1 MTHKEMTLLCHFL
14 YFYGTMKGLFR
25 IILLLVVFSS
35 AVKSSAQNNA
45 YGIDDECYA
54 LFQRVESL
62 AGGES
67 DEEFDLVNDSLL
79 QTALAKNDNKAQVI
93 YYVERLKHINKGTI
107 ETESRVLKAF
117 EELKTIA
124 LTYGY
129 KQYYYYAYELT
140 QNFYYNNGKPN
151 TSIELL
157 QEMQTYAIEQ
167 NDAYGM
173 WHSSRYMVS
182 LYTAMSDFVTAKKYI
197 LEGIKVYNETDD
209 PTVRR
214 QSIANAYCDLSNTYP
229 VLSDSMRIYINKAYE
244 VSMNHTDTVRCN
256 YYMAVIAALD
266 KDVNKYRELRDRCL
280 ADGQLRLI
288 SVTARN
294 MFHLIDEI
302 IEGTIN
308 NKDLDSIEA
317 LSKIREMKFVVN
329 IAELYGYENAAFR
342 LEKRLMEL
350 MEANFA
356 NFNQINMAEFD
367 AKMGNKVLTADLEQ
381 TSQQLARTTLT
392 LTIIVTV
399 VLLGLLAF
407 SYSQVIGLRRRRIRD
422 QKMINELTA
431 ANRKAEIANAAKTR
445 FVQNMSHEVR
455 TPLNAIVGFSQLL
468 SLPDDVLSPEEKK
481 EFSNHIMNNTKILIM
496 LLEDILNTTDM
507 DKGQYKI
514 TYDEGEVH
522 YICRAAIT
530 SSEHR
535 LHSGVEML
543 YEPESEDPFTFRTDP
558 QRVQQ
563 ILINLLTNACKHT
576 SKGRIVL
583 SSSLKAKPDYV
594 TFTVTDTGPGI
605 PADQAEIIFDRFT
618 KLNGFVQGTGLG
630 LSICREIA
638 TLMGA
643 NVYLDTKYTDGGARF
658 VFEVPIVPPV
668 ESKSEL
674 TAQE

>member
-1 MTHKEMTLLCHFL
+1 MARKEVFLLCHFL
-14 YFYGTMKGLFR
+14 YIYGIMKGLLR
-25 IILLLVVFSS
+25 IILLLVAFSS
-35 AVKSSAQNNA
+35 AVKTSAQNNP

-54 LFQRVESL
+54 LFQKAENL
-62 AGGES
+62 AGVVS
-67 DEEFDLVNDSLL
+67 DEEFNLVNDSLL
-79 QTALAKNDNKAQVI
+79 QTALAKGDNKAQVI
-93 YYVERLKHINKGTI
+93 SYVERLKHLNRGPFSN
-107 ETESRVLKAF
+107 EERVLKAF
-117 EELKTIA
+117 EELKAIA
-124 LTYGY
+124 LSYGY
-129 KQYYYYAYELT
+129 RQYFYYAYELT
-140 QNFYYNNGKPN
+140 QNFYYNNGRPN

-157 QEMQTYAIEQ
+157 QEMQAYAIEQ

-173 WHSSRYMVS
+173 WYSSRYMVS
-182 LYTAMSDFVTAKKYI
+182 LYTAMNDYVTAKKYI
-197 LEGIKVYNETDD
+197 LEGIRVYNETDD

-214 QSIANAYCDLSNTYP
+214 QSLTNAYCDLANTYP
-229 VLSDSMRIYINKAYE
+229 VLSDSMRIYIDKAYE
-244 VSMNHTDTVRCN
+244 VSMSHNDTLRCN
-256 YYMAVIAALD
+256 YYLAVIAALD
-266 KDVNKYRELRDRCL
+266 KDTRKYTELRDRCL

-302 IEGTIN
+302 I
-308 NKDLDSIEA
+308 
-317 LSKIREMKFVVN
+317 REMKFVIN
-329 IAELYGYENAAFR
+329 IAVLYGYENAAFR

-350 MEANFA
+350 MESNFA
-356 NFNQINMAEFD
+356 KSNQLNMAEFD
-367 AKMGNKVLTADLEQ
+367 AKMGNKVLTADLEKK
-381 TSQQLARTTLT
+381 SQQLDRTTLI
-392 LTIIVTV
+392 LTILVTAI
-399 VLLGLLAF
+399 LLGLLAF

-468 SLPDDVLSPEEKK
+468 SLPDNALSPEEKQ

-522 YICRAAIT
+522 YMCRSAIT

-535 LHSGVEML
+535 LHPGVRML
-543 YEPESEDPFTFRTDP
+543 YEPESEEPFTFRTDP

-576 SKGRIVL
+576 SSGQIVL
-583 SSSLKAKPDYV
+583 ASSLTAKPGYV
-594 TFTVTDTGPGI
+594 SFSVTDTGPGV
-605 PADQAEIIFDRFT
+605 PADQAEAIFDRFT
-618 KLNGFVQGTGLG
+618 KLNSFVQGTGLG

-638 TLMGA
+638 SLMGA
-643 NVYLDTKYTDGGARF
+643 NVYLDTTYTAGGARF
-658 VFEVPIVPPV
+658 VFEVPVVPP
-668 ESKSEL
+668 EGSKSE
-674 TAQE
+674 

>member
-1 MTHKEMTLLCHFL
+1 MTQKETFLLCHFL
-14 YFYGTMKGLFR
+14 YIYGIMKGLFR
-25 IILLLVVFSS
+25 IILLLVAVSS
-35 AVKSSAQNNA
+35 AIKTSAQNNP

-54 LFQRVESL
+54 LFQRAENL
-62 AGGES
+62 AGGVS
-67 DEEFDLVNDSLL
+67 DEEFNLVNDSLL
-79 QTALAKNDNKAQVI
+79 HTALAKGDKKAQVI
-93 YYVERLKHINKGTI
+93 YYVERLKHLNRGPFSN
-107 ETESRVLKAF
+107 EERVLKAF

-124 LTYGY
+124 LSYGY
-129 KQYYYYAYELT
+129 RQYYYYAYELT
-140 QNFYYNNGKPN
+140 QNFYYNNGRPN

-157 QEMQTYAIEQ
+157 QEMQAYAIEQ

-173 WHSSRYMVS
+173 WYSSRYMVS
-182 LYTAMSDFVTAKKYI
+182 LYTAMSDYVTAKKYI
-197 LEGIKVYNETDD
+197 LEGIRVYNETDD

-214 QSIANAYCDLSNTYP
+214 QSITNAYCDLANTYP
-229 VLSDSMRIYINKAYE
+229 VLSDSMRIYIDKAYE
-244 VSMNHTDTVRCN
+244 VSMNHNDTLRCN
-256 YYMAVIAALD
+256 FYLAVIAALD
-266 KDVNKYRELRDRCL
+266 KDVSRYTELRDRCL

-350 MEANFA
+350 MENNFA
-356 NFNQINMAEFD
+356 KSNQLNMAELD
-367 AKMGNKVLTADLEQ
+367 AKMGNNRLTADLARK
-381 TSQQLARTTLT
+381 SQELAHITLV
-392 LTIIVTV
+392 LTIVVTV
-399 VLLGLLAF
+399 VLLGLLIFA
-407 SYSQVIGLRRRRIRD
+407 YSQVIGLRRRRIRD

-468 SLPDDVLSPEEKK
+468 SLPDDALTPEEKQ

-507 DKGQYKI
+507 DNGQYRI

-522 YICRAAIT
+522 YMCKAAIT
-530 SSEHR
+530 STEHR
-535 LHSGVEML
+535 LQPGVKMI
-543 YEPESEDPFTFRTDP
+543 YKPESDKEFTFRTDP

-576 SKGRIVL
+576 TKGEIVL
-583 SSSLKAKPDYV
+583 ASSVTTRPGYV
-594 TFTVTDTGPGI
+594 VFSVTDTGPGI
-605 PADQAEIIFDRFT
+605 PPDQAEAIFDRFT
-618 KLNGFVQGTGLG
+618 KLNNFVQGTGLG

-638 TLMGA
+638 VRMGA
-643 NVYLDTKYTDGGARF
+643 IVYLDTSYTGGGSRF
-658 VFEVPIVPPV
+658 IFEVPVTPPD
-668 ESKSEL
+668 
-674 TAQE
+674 

>member
-1 MTHKEMTLLCHFL
+1 MTQKELPLLCHFL
-14 YFYGTMKGLFR
+14 YIYGIMKGLFR
-25 IILLLVVFSS
+25 IILLLVAVSS
-35 AVKSSAQNNA
+35 AVNMSAQNNS

-54 LFQRVESL
+54 LFQRAESL
-62 AGGES
+62 AGGVS
-67 DEEFDLVNDSLL
+67 DEEFNLVNDSLL
-79 QTALAKNDNKAQVI
+79 QTALAKGDNKAQVI

-658 VFEVPIVPPV
+658 VFEVPIVPP
-668 ESKSEL
+668 E
-674 TAQE
+674 

>member
-1 MTHKEMTLLCHFL
+1 MTLLCHFL

>member
-1 MTHKEMTLLCHFL
+1 MTLLCHFL

-638 TLMGA
+638 TMMGA
-643 NVYLDTKYTDGGARF
+643 NIYLDTTYNEGGARF
-658 VFEVPIVPPV
+658 VFEVPIVPP
-668 ESKSEL
+668 E
-674 TAQE
+674 

>member
-107 ETESRVLKAF
+107 DTESRVLKAF

-381 TSQQLARTTLT
+381 KSQQLARTTLT

-605 PADQAEIIFDRFT
+605 PADQAEVIFDRFT

-643 NVYLDTKYTDGGARF
+643 NVYLDTTYNEGGARF
-658 VFEVPIVPPV
+658 VFEVPIVPP
-668 ESKSEL
+668 E
-674 TAQE
+674 